1 MRCYCLSQVA
11 DLDRC
16 HLYLRVFAELAG
28 LPGKRGERGSP
39 VLRIIAPL
47 RDASI
52 RHLQDADCGLV
63 TSWFCWEGY
72 MGYRLMVKRTC

>member
-1 MRCYCLSQVA
+1 MCCCLLQVA

-16 HLYLRVFAELAG
+16 HLYLQVFAELAG

-47 RDASI
+47 RNASI
-52 RHLQDADCGLV
+52 RHLQDMDSGLV
-63 TSWFCWEGY
+63 I
-72 MGYRLMVKRTC
+72 L